1 MSLVCYSLAHASES
15 SDAVKAPTADDQKVV
30 LPCGCDEHLDRLSI
44 FEANVVR
51 DRIDCGLVEALSI
64 AHGQKL
70 SLDLE
75 PICEN
80 TTDGYCRGR
89 LDGAV
94 DPDHDRAG

>member
-30 LPCGCDEHLDRLSI
+30 LPCGSDEHLNRPSI

-51 DRIDCGLVEALSI
+51 DRIDCGLVEALPI
-64 AHGQKL
+64 AYGQKL
-70 SLDLE
+70 GVDLE